1 MSIDA
6 LLTVKE
12 QWLQLA
18 VAKGWVAEAEL
29 VAAIAKAQAQRSDTA
44 SVLLDAKKLTLE
56 QIGAL
61 KAESAGVAFI
71 DVRDYQI
78 DAAALKLVPE
88 AVARK
93 HQVLPLYRIDSALT
107 VAMDDPW
114 NAVAIDALRAA
125 TNLPI
130 INPVV
135 STPEAIRKAIEHHYG
150 MQVVDA
156 AAAGSAKTLS
166 ELDQA
171 AAAAALAGKP
181 PAEAANEV
189 SIIQLVDALLAEAMA
204 SRASDIHIE
213 PDGEHTRVRFRI
225 DGVLHEIKVFP
236 IGLHEA
242 LSCRIKILAKLDIT
256 EHRLPQDGHI
266 SLPPEGRAG
275 DLRISTYPT
284 VSGENIVIRIFDRSA
299 VTLKLT
305 DLGFSQD
312 HRAQFEALIQRP
324 HGMLLV
330 TGPTGSG
337 KTTTLYAALGQIS
350 SMAKNLMTIEDPVEY
365 RVSLIRQ
372 TQVNLKA
379 GVTFA
384 TGLRSILRQDPDV
397 IMVGEI
403 RDQETAEIAIH
414 SALTGHLVLSTLHT
428 NDAVGAVP
436 RLLDMGVESY
446 LLGNTLLGV
455 VAQRLVRRI
464 CPDCQEGSRLPENL
478 RKQYPELTVTYRGR
492 GCHRCRQT
500 GFVGRVGV
508 FELFLVDEPM
518 RGPIAAKR
526 PSDELRSLALQRGMR
541 TMRAD
546 GLMKVQQGITTLEEL
561 DRVVPAD
568 VCA

>member
-1 MSIDA
+1 MST
-6 LLTVKE
+6 LLTLKE

-18 VAKGWVAEAEL
+18 VTKGWVTEAEL

-44 SVLLDAKKLTLE
+44 SVLLEAKKLTVE
-56 QIGAL
+56 QVGAL
-61 KAESAGVAFI
+61 KAEAAGVAFI
-71 DVRDYQI
+71 DVKEYQI

-93 HQVLPLYRIDSALT
+93 HQVLPLHRIDSALT
-107 VAMDDPW
+107 AAMDDPW

-125 TNLPI
+125 TKLPI

-150 MQVVDA
+150 MQIVEQA
-156 AAAGSAKTLS
+156 ATQPAKTVGDL
-166 ELDQA
+166 EQ

-189 SIIQLVDALLAEAMA
+189 SIIKLVDALLAEALA

-225 DGVLHEIKVFP
+225 DGVLHEIKLFP

-242 LSCRIKILAKLDIT
+242 ITCRIKILAKLDIT

-284 VSGENIVIRIFDRSA
+284 VSGENVVIRIFDQSA
-299 VTLKLT
+299 VALKLEE
-305 DLGFSQD
+305 LGFSPE
-312 HRAQFEALIQRP
+312 HRSQFEALIRRP

-350 SMAKNLMTIEDPVEY
+350 SIAKNLMTIEDPVEY
-365 RVSLIRQ
+365 QVPLIRQ

-384 TGLRSILRQDPDV
+384 TGLRSLLRQDPDV

-403 RDQETAEIAIH
+403 RDRETAEIAIH
-414 SALTGHLVLSTLHT
+414 AALTGHLVLSTLHT

-446 LLGNTLLGV
+446 LLGSTLLGV

-464 CPDCQEGSRLPENL
+464 CPDCQEGSRLTPEL

-500 GFVGRVGV
+500 GYIGRVGV
-508 FELFLVDEPM
+508 FELFLVDESL
-518 RGPIAAKR
+518 REPITAKS
-526 PSDELRSLALQRGMR
+526 PSDQLRAVALKHGMR
-541 TMRAD
+541 TMRQD
-546 GLMKVQQGITTLEEL
+546 GLVKVQQGITTLDEL
-561 DRVVPAD
+561 DRVVPPNLS
-568 VCA
+568 

>member
-1 MSIDA
+1 MRSVAA

-18 VAKGWVAEAEL
+18 VTKGWVTEAEL

-44 SVLLDAKKLTLE
+44 SILLEAKKLTLE
-56 QIGAL
+56 QVGLL
-61 KAESAGVAFI
+61 KAEAAGVAFI
-71 DVRDYQI
+71 DVKEYQI

-93 HQVLPLYRIDSALT
+93 HQVLPLHRIDSALT
-107 VAMDDPW
+107 AAMDDPW

-125 TNLPI
+125 TRLPI

-135 STPEAIRKAIEHHYG
+135 STPDAIRKAIEHHYG
-150 MQVVDA
+150 MQIVEEA
-156 AAAGSAKTLS
+156 AARPPKPGSSPMESDPA
-166 ELDQA
+166 LDQA
-171 AAAAALAGKP
+171 ATAALAGKP

-189 SIIQLVDALLAEAMA
+189 SIIKLVDALLAEAMA

-213 PDGEHTRVRFRI
+213 PDGERTRVRFRI
-225 DGVLHEIKVFP
+225 DGVLHEIKMFP

-242 LSCRIKILAKLDIT
+242 LACRIKILAKLDIT

-284 VSGENIVIRIFDRSA
+284 VSGENIVIRIFDQSA
-299 VTLKLT
+299 VALKLT
-305 DLGFSQD
+305 DLGFAQENLT
-312 HRAQFEALIQRP
+312 QFESLIQRP

-365 RVSLIRQ
+365 QMTLIRQ

-384 TGLRSILRQDPDV
+384 AGLRSLLRQDP
-397 IMVGEI
+397 
-403 RDQETAEIAIH
+403 
-414 SALTGHLVLSTLHT
+414 
-428 NDAVGAVP
+428 
-436 RLLDMGVESY
+436 
-446 LLGNTLLGV
+446 
-455 VAQRLVRRI
+455 
-464 CPDCQEGSRLPENL
+464 
-478 RKQYPELTVTYRGR
+478 
-492 GCHRCRQT
+492 
-500 GFVGRVGV
+500 
-508 FELFLVDEPM
+508 
-518 RGPIAAKR
+518 
-526 PSDELRSLALQRGMR
+526 
-541 TMRAD
+541 
-546 GLMKVQQGITTLEEL
+546 
-561 DRVVPAD
+561 
-568 VCA
+568 

>member
-1 MSIDA
+1 MSGVAA
-6 LLTVKE
+6 LLTVRE

-18 VAKGWVAEAEL
+18 VTKGWVAEAEL
-29 VAAIAKAQAQRSDTA
+29 VAAIAKAQAQRSETA
-44 SVLLDAKKLTLE
+44 SVLLEAKKLTLE
-56 QIGAL
+56 QVGSL
-61 KAESAGVAFI
+61 KAEAAGVAFI
-71 DVRDYQI
+71 DVKEYQI

-107 VAMDDPW
+107 AAMEDPW

-125 TNLPI
+125 TRLPI
-130 INPVV
+130 INLVV

-150 MQVVDA
+150 MQLVEEA
-156 AAAGSAKTLS
+156 AAQPAKTMS
-166 ELDQA
+166 DLDQ

-189 SIIQLVDALLAEAMA
+189 SIIKLVDALLAEAMT

-213 PDGEHTRVRFRI
+213 PDGERTRVRFRI
-225 DGVLHEIKVFP
+225 DGVLHEIKLFP

-242 LSCRIKILAKLDIT
+242 LACRIKILAKLDIT

-284 VSGENIVIRIFDRSA
+284 VSGENIVIRIFDQSA
-299 VTLKLT
+299 VALQLT
-305 DLGFSQD
+305 DLGFSQE
-312 HRAQFEALIQRP
+312 HRSHFETLIHHP

-350 SMAKNLMTIEDPVEY
+350 SIAKNLMTIEDPVEY
-365 RVSLIRQ
+365 HVPLIRQ

-384 TGLRSILRQDPDV
+384 TGLRSLLRQDPDV

-403 RDQETAEIAIH
+403 RDRETAEIAIH
-414 SALTGHLVLSTLHT
+414 AALTGHLVLSTLHT
-428 NDAVGAVP
+428 NDAIGAVP

-446 LLGNTLLGV
+446 LLGSTLLGV

-464 CPDCQEGSRLPENL
+464 CPDCQEGSRLPQDL
-478 RKQYPELTVTYRGR
+478 RKKYPELTVTYRGR

-500 GFVGRVGV
+500 GYLGRVGV
-508 FELFLVDEPM
+508 FELFLVDESM
-518 RGPIAAKR
+518 REPITAKR
-526 PSDELRSLALQRGMR
+526 SSDDLRTLALKRGMR
-541 TMRAD
+541 TMRQD
-546 GLMKVQQGITTLEEL
+546 GLAKVQQGITTLDEL
-561 DRVVPAD
+561 DRVVPPD
-568 VCA
+568 